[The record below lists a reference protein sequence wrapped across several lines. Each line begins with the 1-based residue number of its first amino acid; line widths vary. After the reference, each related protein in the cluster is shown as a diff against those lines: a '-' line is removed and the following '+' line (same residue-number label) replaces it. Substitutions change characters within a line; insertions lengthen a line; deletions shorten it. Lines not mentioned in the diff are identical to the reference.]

1 MTRGTAVNILFG
13 GRRGPRGRPGDDGP
27 PGPQGPGFRAKG
39 VFVSGDEYG
48 PGDAVQA
55 EASSIAGVQ
64 SLYVQR
70 SQVPL
75 SPAVAAPRDEPFRW
89 IEIGV
94 FDLANFTG
102 AVWRVTQIAHGFTGV
117 GQPVA
122 FSPVVERWV
131 QASNK
136 IGEQPAVAVVR
147 EIISVD
153 EVLLQGSGDIS
164 NLDPSIIFPQPAAAF
179 EPGRFYYVSSV
190 NGRLTLEPTAPS
202 PGFAAN
208 AMLVATGATT
218 GVVLQWQQTPN
229 IVGRR
234 PVGYN
239 RFFYDATAGQTTFT
253 GPDLEGETL
262 FVDFPDEVKV
272 FVDGALMSARDE
284 YTVPDEDTVLLDTG
298 AVDGARVEIWV
309 PAEPLTATAAA
320 AGQLIDNISNQFDG
334 TQTVFPMTIFGGDPV
349 GLAAAQSVLMVLDGS
364 IAEPFTDYEIIPGSS
379 TLAAIRFAAPP
390 PQGMRFWA
398 VLGTA
403 LSRTFGGDLTLSSLT
418 LQGPFAAPIINIGE
432 VNADVLRAQELR
444 GPSTGGPITVFD
456 AIIDEGT
463 F

>member
-13 GRRGPRGRPGDDGP
+13 GRQGRPGVKGDQGL
-27 PGPQGPGFRAKG
+27 PGPIGPGFRAKG

-64 SLYVQR
+64 SLYIQR

-75 SPAVAAPRDEPFRW
+75 SPAVAAPRNEQFRW

-147 EIISVD
+147 EIISAD
-153 EVLLQGSGDIS
+153 EVLLQGSGEIS
-164 NLDPSIIFPQPAAAF
+164 NLDPGIIFPQPVSEF

-202 PGFAAN
+202 PGFASN
-208 AMLVATGATT
+208 AMLVATGATS

-234 PVGYN
+234 PVGYD
-239 RFFYDATAGQTTFT
+239 RFFYDATDGQTVFT
-253 GPDLEGETL
+253 GPDLEDEVL
-262 FVDFPDEVKV
+262 FAEFPDEVKV
-272 FVDGALMSARDE
+272 FVDGVLLSVLGD
-284 YTVPDEDTVLLDTG
+284 YTVPDEDTVVLAAG
-298 AVDGARVEIWV
+298 ASAGARVEIWV

-320 AGQLIDNISNQFDG
+320 SGQLVDNITGLFDG
-334 TQTVFPMTIFGGDPV
+334 AETVFPLTIFGGDPV
-349 GLAAAQSVLMVLDGS
+349 GLAAAQSVLVVLDGN
-364 IAEPFTDYEIIPGSS
+364 IAEPFTDYEIIPGSG

-390 PQGMRFWA
+390 PPGMRFWA
-398 VLGTA
+398 VIGTA

-418 LQGPFAAPIINIGE
+418 LLGPFAAPTIN
-432 VNADVLRAQELR
+432 VDVVRAQEVR
-444 GPSTGGPITVFD
+444 GPSGGGPVTLTD
-456 AIIDEGT
+456 AVIDEGT